1 MQTQTWDRIKSIV
14 QAALD
19 HHPETWP
26 SFVRETC
33 AGDVDLHREVT
44 SLLEA
49 SKTMG
54 DLFETPVPEMLR
66 SQTADGD
73 ESEG

>member
-1 MQTQTWDRIKSIV
+1 MRTRTWYQIKSIV
-14 QAALD
+14 QTALD
-19 HHPETWP
+19 LHPESWP

-54 DLFETPVPEMLR
+54 DVFETPAAEILR
-66 SQTADGD
+66 RQTAAGR
-73 ESEG
+73 